1 MKILVTGSKGQ
12 LGSKIK
18 DLSVDFQSFSFSFTD
33 LDELDITNFNSV
45 LDFFKFEKPDIVIN
59 CAAYTAVD
67 KAEDDYENA
76 FKINALGPEN
86 LAKACNVHNSKFIH
100 ISTDYVFD
108 GKEREKPYL
117 ESDFTSPQSVYGST
131 KLEGENLVL
140 KNLQDAIIVR
150 TAWLYSE
157 YGHNFVKTMLNLAQ
171 SRTELSVVNDQVG
184 SPTYAGDLAQ
194 AILQISMQYF
204 EENYWKSG
212 VYHFSN
218 LGKCTWFEFAK
229 EIFKIKN
236 INIKVNPVTSEEFP
250 SKVKRPKYSVLD
262 KEKIITTYKID
273 VPDWRDSLKIVL
285 EKL

>member
-157 YGHNFVKTMLNLAQ
+157 YGHNFVKTMLNLTQ

>member
-117 ESDFTSPQSVYGST
+117 ESDFTSPHSVYGST

>member
-229 EIFKIKN
+229 EIFTIKN

-273 VPDWRDSLKIVL
+273 VPDWQDSLKIVL

>member
-45 LDFFKFEKPDIVIN
+45 LDFFKFEIPDIVIN

>member
-12 LGSKIK
+12 LGSKIN
-18 DLSVDFQSFSFSFTD
+18 DLSVDYQNFNFAFTD

>member
-12 LGSKIK
+12 LGSKIN
-18 DLSVDFQSFSFSFTD
+18 DLSVDYQNFNFAFTD

-45 LDFFKFEKPDIVIN
+45 LDFFKIEKPSIVIN

-108 GKEREKPYL
+108 GKERENPYL

-131 KLEGENLVL
+131 KLEGENSVL
-140 KNLQDAIIVR
+140 KNLQDAIIIR

-157 YGHNFVKTMLNLAQ
+157 YGHNFVKTMLNLA
-171 SRTELSVVNDQVG
+171 SNRTELSVVNDQVG

-204 EENYWKSG
+204 EKNYWKSG
-212 VYHFSN
+212 IYHFSN
-218 LGKCTWFEFAK
+218 LGKCTWFEFSK

-236 INIKVNPVTSEEFP
+236 IDITVNPVTSEEFP

-262 KEKIITTYKID
+262 KEKIISTYNID

>member
-76 FKINALGPEN
+76 FKINALGTEN

>member
-1 MKILVTGSKGQ
+1 MKILITGSKGQ

-18 DLSVDFQSFSFSFTD
+18 DLSVDYQNFSFTFTD
-33 LDELDITNFNSV
+33 LDELDITNLNSV
-45 LDFFKFEKPDIVIN
+45 LDFFKIEKPDIVIN

-86 LAKACNVHNSKFIH
+86 LAKACNVYNSKFIH

-108 GKEREKPYL
+108 GKERENPYL
-117 ESDFTSPQSVYGST
+117 ESDSTSPQSVYGTT

-140 KNLQDAIIVR
+140 KNLQDAIIIR

-184 SPTYAGDLAQ
+184 SPTYAGDLAH
-194 AILQISMQYF
+194 AVLQISMQYF
-204 EENYWKSG
+204 EKNYWESG
-212 VYHFSN
+212 IYHFSN
-218 LGKCTWFEFAK
+218 IGKCTWFEFAK

-262 KEKIITTYKID
+262 KEKIISTYKID
-273 VPDWRDSLKIVL
+273 VPEWRDSLKIVL

>member
-86 LAKACNVHNSKFIH
+86 LAKAFNVHNSKFIH

>member
-76 FKINALGPEN
+76 FKINALGPGN

>member
-1 MKILVTGSKGQ
+1 MKILITGSKGQ

-18 DLSVDFQSFSFSFTD
+18 DLSVDYQNFSFTFTD
-33 LDELDITNFNSV
+33 LDELDITNLNSV
-45 LDFFKFEKPDIVIN
+45 LDFFKIEKPDIVIN

-86 LAKACNVHNSKFIH
+86 LAKACNVYNSKFIH

-108 GKEREKPYL
+108 GKERENPYL

-140 KNLQDAIIVR
+140 KNLQDAIIIR

-184 SPTYAGDLAQ
+184 SPTYAGDLAH
-194 AILQISMQYF
+194 AVLQISMQYF
-204 EENYWKSG
+204 EKNYWESG
-212 VYHFSN
+212 IYHFSN
-218 LGKCTWFEFAK
+218 IGKCTWFEFAK

-262 KEKIITTYKID
+262 KEKIISTYKID
-273 VPDWRDSLKIVL
+273 VPEWRDSLKIVL

>member
-108 GKEREKPYL
+108 GKERENPYL
-117 ESDFTSPQSVYGST
+117 ENDFTSPQSVYGST

-194 AILQISMQYF
+194 AILQISTQYF

-229 EIFKIKN
+229 EIFKINN

>member
-229 EIFKIKN
+229 EIFTIKN

>member
-1 MKILVTGSKGQ
+1 
-12 LGSKIK
+12 
-18 DLSVDFQSFSFSFTD
+18 
-33 LDELDITNFNSV
+33 
-45 LDFFKFEKPDIVIN
+45 
-59 CAAYTAVD
+59 
-67 KAEDDYENA
+67 
-76 FKINALGPEN
+76 
-86 LAKACNVHNSKFIH
+86 
-100 ISTDYVFD
+100 
-108 GKEREKPYL
+108 
-117 ESDFTSPQSVYGST
+117 
-131 KLEGENLVL
+131 
-140 KNLQDAIIVR
+140 
-150 TAWLYSE
+150 
-157 YGHNFVKTMLNLAQ
+157 MLNLAQ

>member
-1 MKILVTGSKGQ
+1 MLLLHKNKAAGQTPVNKILAK
-12 LGSKIK
+12 
-18 DLSVDFQSFSFSFTD
+18 
-33 LDELDITNFNSV
+33 N
-45 LDFFKFEKPDIVIN
+45 P
-59 CAAYTAVD
+59 
-67 KAEDDYENA
+67 A

>member
-157 YGHNFVKTMLNLAQ
+157 YGQNFVKTMLNLAQ

>member
-76 FKINALGPEN
+76 FIINALGPEN

>member
-45 LDFFKFEKPDIVIN
+45 LDFFKFEIPDIVIN

-157 YGHNFVKTMLNLAQ
+157 YGQNFVKTMLNLAQ

>member
-108 GKEREKPYL
+108 GKERENPYL

-131 KLEGENLVL
+131 KLEGENSVL
-140 KNLQDAIIVR
+140 KNLQDAIIIR

-157 YGHNFVKTMLNLAQ
+157 YGHNFVKTMLNLA
-171 SRTELSVVNDQVG
+171 SNRTELSVVNDQVG

-204 EENYWKSG
+204 EKNYWKSG
-212 VYHFSN
+212 IYHFSN
-218 LGKCTWFEFAK
+218 LGKCTWFEFSK

-236 INIKVNPVTSEEFP
+236 IDITVNPVTSEEFP

-262 KEKIITTYKID
+262 KEKIISTYNID

>member
-171 SRTELSVVNDQVG
+171 SRTELSVVNEQVG

>member
-45 LDFFKFEKPDIVIN
+45 LDFFKFEKTDIVIN